1 MSNIPSMNPSIQI
14 TPRFA
19 RRARGRQD
27 PSTGPLRIQSQVL
40 PAATAT
46 PYSNRI
52 LRAGV
57 APATPAIHPD
67 LASQTL
73 VDNIT
78 HNDSLGDPDMQSD
91 HEQESIISDPV
102 NAQRTMESP
111 PLEELRAATNMS
123 SVRASLGLDEAAF
136 HRAEVLSAAVRMD
149 PWMATSMMYV
159 AVNHRIE
166 QLTTTVQNLRLGAA
180 TPLTQ
185 PMVGHRAP
193 NFLFQGE
200 VRLFIRARL
209 RGALIIPDLHWY
221 GRTRNI
227 ANRAAI
233 IHTPV
238 AIVKGIIDQ
247 MDLEWKMSFLPPG
260 YNAHDPEAIR
270 SLHSFLREL
279 LKYEKSALAK
289 AVMTGGRPG
298 RRSIDQPIPRLDDI
312 IVNVLRSFSPQH
324 ELMARSDVV
333 ASITHSMRIRI
344 CYIRLHMYIQRALD
358 RTITLVPSP
367 WDIIDRHLEVMR
379 RQSRDYKFAYGRLLL
394 EIDEE
399 VFNGINT
406 AADVALI
413 ALELPTE
420 QDVRDLLAR
429 RAAVPAIIEV
439 EERQAQG
446 EIF

>member
-1 MSNIPSMNPSIQI
+1 VSPQQHHSSPSAHNNIIHCLVHTPIFITVTTRNMSNIPSMNPSIQI
-14 TPRFA
+14 TPWFA

-27 PSTGPLRIQSQVL
+27 PT
-40 PAATAT
+40 T
-46 PYSNRI
+46 
-52 LRAGV
+52 AGV
-57 APATPAIHPD
+57 APATPAIHPN

-111 PLEELRAATNMS
+111 PLEEVRAATNMS

-193 NFLFQGE
+193 NFSFQGE
-200 VRLFIRARL
+200 VRVS
-209 RGALIIPDLHWY
+209 IP
-221 GRTRNI
+221 
-227 ANRAAI
+227 
-233 IHTPV
+233 
-238 AIVKGIIDQ
+238 
-247 MDLEWKMSFLPPG
+247 S
-260 YNAHDPEAIR
+260 
-270 SLHSFLREL
+270 SS
-279 LKYEKSALAK
+279 SA
-289 AVMTGGRPG
+289 
-298 RRSIDQPIPRLDDI
+298 
-312 IVNVLRSFSPQH
+312 
-324 ELMARSDVV
+324 
-333 ASITHSMRIRI
+333 
-344 CYIRLHMYIQRALD
+344 
-358 RTITLVPSP
+358 

>member
-14 TPRFA
+14 TPWFA

-27 PSTGPLRIQSQVL
+27 PTTGPLRIQ
-40 PAATAT
+40 
-46 PYSNRI
+46 
-52 LRAGV
+52 
-57 APATPAIHPD
+57 
-67 LASQTL
+67 SQTL

-111 PLEELRAATNMS
+111 PLEEVRAATNMS

-185 PMVGHRAP
+185 PM
-193 NFLFQGE
+193 GE
-200 VRLFIRARL
+200 VRVS
-209 RGALIIPDLHWY
+209 IP
-221 GRTRNI
+221 
-227 ANRAAI
+227 
-233 IHTPV
+233 
-238 AIVKGIIDQ
+238 
-247 MDLEWKMSFLPPG
+247 S
-260 YNAHDPEAIR
+260 
-270 SLHSFLREL
+270 SS
-279 LKYEKSALAK
+279 SA
-289 AVMTGGRPG
+289 
-298 RRSIDQPIPRLDDI
+298 
-312 IVNVLRSFSPQH
+312 
-324 ELMARSDVV
+324 
-333 ASITHSMRIRI
+333 
-344 CYIRLHMYIQRALD
+344 
-358 RTITLVPSP
+358 